1 MMRGIEGSTCN
12 SSHDQTPDPWDALVN
27 LHFQL
32 GCLSNYP
39 KRPMS
44 KHFFSVIALTLLI
57 TLTFNSG
64 FTSSRRAQ
72 AYGSGSL
79 TTTLDIVNNT
89 NSSIFYLYLSWCS
102 SNSWGADQLGSDVIA
117 VGSTYSFSMTPGC
130 WDLRAKLRDGREVDR
145 RGVNMRPGDQKSWTL
160 S

>member
-1 MMRGIEGSTCN
+1 VELKVARAIPRTIKP
-12 SSHDQTPDPWDALVN
+12 PDPRDALVI

-39 KRPMS
+39 KRSMS
-44 KHFFSVIALTLLI
+44 KHFFSVIALTLLT

-64 FTSSRRAQ
+64 CTSSRRAQ

-79 TTTLDIVNNT
+79 TATLDIVNNT
-89 NSSIFYLYLSWCS
+89 NSSIFYLCLSSCS

-117 VGSTYSFSMTPGC
+117 VGSIYSFSMTPSC

-145 RGVNMRPGDQKSWTL
+145 RGVNMRPGDRKSWTL